1 MKNSSMEYPRWKSDV
16 LIIILHAPQSSEP
29 RKIMHK
35 ITYIYIIAQ
44 LFRNR
49 TSLPYYFYLN
59 ITNLSVAIRNNW
71 V

>member
-35 ITYIYIIAQ
+35 FTYIHIIAQ
-44 LFRNR
+44 LF
-49 TSLPYYFYLN
+49 
-59 ITNLSVAIRNNW
+59 
-71 V
+71 